1 MKALAAVLLC
11 SPASAWSL
19 WGEDEGVRMKPAKPD
34 DPVYMSTFDNLAGR
48 PVRTPTLPH
57 ADGVEVVD
65 YSTPQRKL
73 KLNGRVIDL
82 VHGEMFD
89 DIMRD
94 TPDELRPGSV
104 IAFYRSAT
112 GSGAKDRTTAE
123 NYARSNGCRRAYA
136 KLGFES
142 AAESA
147 LPARERLAVFRY
159 DMDAAPHRAWYKFT
173 PERDLAKRFGV
184 VGADGADVACPMLV
198 YAPPTCNGFTKW
210 CLQSSKT
217 VKAGAAESGEST
229 VDVAIDTL
237 GCASFDEQCVGR
249 KSWSAASGGSW
260 KQWTLER
267 IAETPWP
274 KLSSFLGSYKAQ
286 GHWIKSRDSTTQNTH
301 MRNMYLAKAFPA
313 FTPTGFRV
321 IDTPVT
327 LQKELMAYWHRHVA
341 KKKEEGWDIMSQT
354 QMNFHENKTDMVT
367 LDYEPELRD
376 RLANEY
382 LKPLCEEWSKMAPL
396 HLTAFYGIR
405 MYRDGAWLRGHID
418 RIDTHVISVTMSL
431 AKLDEN
437 LEVVEDDLEPWPLE
451 VTDWKGDNIRYA
463 HPQRTTIL
471 YESSK
476 LIHGRP
482 YRNPKKGGWHL
493 GVFAHFKPDNANFH
507 TEEGK
512 DAITWDAAVEMC
524 RRESQTDYTF
534 NNWRASRS
542 VGPEHGKTVYAAA
555 LSKKVYGKAGED
567 GEEESD
573 EPADSGGRFDVT
585 FTNMEQRCVLGEVSS
600 GLLATRRHV
609 AAHPRAPARRFVCTC
624 CPRSPSF
631 SSPSRLLRS
640 LARSPFAPPQPA
652 LADVVAERRPEG
664 HPALPIRTCP
674 GRKCCIPNI
683 QWPHVLLG

>member
-1 MKALAAVLLC
+1 MLYAVL
-11 SPASAWSL
+11 SSTAAAWSL
-19 WGEDEGVRMKPAKPD
+19 WGGGESEGVRMEPARPD
-34 DPVYMSTFDNLAGR
+34 DRVYMSTFDNLAGR
-48 PVRTPTLPH
+48 ALPTPTLPH
-57 ADGVEVVD
+57 ADGVHVVD

-123 NYARSNGCRRAYA
+123 NYARSNKCRRAYE

-184 VGADGADVACPMLV
+184 VGADGADTACPMLV

-210 CLQSSKT
+210 CVQSSET
-217 VKAGAAESGEST
+217 VRAGAAESGEST

-237 GCASFDEQCVGR
+237 GCANFEEQCVGR
-249 KSWSAASGGSW
+249 KSWSVASGGSW
-260 KQWTLER
+260 KKWALAR
-267 IAETPWP
+267 VAETPWP
-274 KLSSFLGSYKAQ
+274 KLSSLLGSYKAQ

-301 MRNMYLAKAFPA
+301 MRNLYLAKAFPA
-313 FTPTGFRV
+313 FTSTGFRV
-321 IDTPVT
+321 MDTPAT
-327 LQKELMAYWHRHVA
+327 LQQELMAYWTRHVA

-367 LDYEPELRD
+367 LDYEPGLRD

-382 LKPLCEEWSKMAPL
+382 LKPLCEAWSKMAPL

-451 VTDWKGDNIRYA
+451 VSFCLPLYRYILRESCSQFDSLPLTSLTLLLGRSRSRIGRA
-463 HPQRTTIL
+463 TTFDTRTH
-471 YESSK
+471 S
-476 LIHGRP
+476 GRP
-482 YRNPKKGGWHL
+482 FSTNRRN
-493 GVFAHFKPDNANFH
+493 
-507 TEEGK
+507 
-512 DAITWDAAVEMC
+512 
-524 RRESQTDYTF
+524 
-534 NNWRASRS
+534 
-542 VGPEHGKTVYAAA
+542 
-555 LSKKVYGKAGED
+555 
-567 GEEESD
+567 
-573 EPADSGGRFDVT
+573 
-585 FTNMEQRCVLGEVSS
+585 
-600 GLLATRRHV
+600 
-609 AAHPRAPARRFVCTC
+609 
-624 CPRSPSF
+624 
-631 SSPSRLLRS
+631 
-640 LARSPFAPPQPA
+640 
-652 LADVVAERRPEG
+652 
-664 HPALPIRTCP
+664 
-674 GRKCCIPNI
+674 
-683 QWPHVLLG
+683 